1 MLNSLANFLDDLVV
15 KLDLLTFRINQR
27 IKLIEEKHNK

>member
-27 IKLIEEKHNK
+27 IKLID